1 MVTNYIH
8 GVIATSIETI
18 KLKTNNGRPFFNTQ
32 IKVTCL
38 KGKKKEVTAEINLLS
53 DKKLSIEEKTE
64 E

>member
-8 GVIATSIETI
+8 DVIATSIETI

-38 KGKKKEVTAEINLLS
+38 KGKKEITAEFNFLS
-53 DKKLSIEEKTE
+53 DKKISIEEKTE
-64 E
+64 R